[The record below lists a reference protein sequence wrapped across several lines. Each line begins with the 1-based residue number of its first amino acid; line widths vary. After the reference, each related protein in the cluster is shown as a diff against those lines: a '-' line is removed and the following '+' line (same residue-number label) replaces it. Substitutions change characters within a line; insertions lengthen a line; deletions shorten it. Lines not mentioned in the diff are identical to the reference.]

1 MNTPLYIG
9 VIVGLMT
16 VAMILYRRYS
26 LYRQKYLSEATITY
40 FATSLF
46 GKNTVDDI
54 LWDVAKNCIS
64 RLHFEDCVIYLVDE
78 DRQVLMQKAAYGP
91 KNPVRFEIQHPIEIP
106 IGKGITG
113 TVALTGQPEIIADT
127 SKDARYIVDDE
138 RRLAEITIPLFCN
151 GKVIGVIDSEHSQKA
166 FFNVGHQ
173 QVLEKI
179 AAICSAKIAQTQ
191 AEERSRQQ
199 TEEVR
204 LLQQQLAEFRLVN
217 LKSQMNPHF
226 LFNCLNGIYNS
237 IVIGETQKAQDYVT
251 NFARLLRTVIIHA
264 EKNFISLQE
273 EIDLLQYYLKIE
285 SLRTDH
291 AFEYTFEIDPQ
302 ISPGNCYVPGM
313 LIQPFLENAIWHGL
327 MNKAHDRH
335 LLISWKQMNNK
346 VLLCEITDNGVGR
359 LHASRIS
366 SKGLKSSEH
375 QSKGMALCQERID
388 LYKSLFNTQFQIQ
401 IADIENEIN
410 EPMGT
415 KVSITFE
422 TENNLPD

>member
-1 MNTPLYIG
+1 MSIPLCIG
-9 VIVGLMT
+9 VIVFLMAVT
-16 VAMILYRRYS
+16 MILYRRFTQ
-26 LYRQKYLSEATITY
+26 YRQKYLSEATITY

-64 RLHFEDCVIYLVDE
+64 RLHFEDCVIYLLDE
-78 DRQVLMQKAAYGP
+78 KRQVLMQKAAYGP

-106 IGKGITG
+106 VGQGITG

-127 SKDARYIVDDE
+127 SSDDRYILDDE
-138 RRLAEITIPLFCN
+138 RRYSEITVPIFCN
-151 GKVIGVIDSEHSQKA
+151 GKVVGIIDSEHHHKNFYNNSHLQI
-166 FFNVGHQ
+166 
-173 QVLEKI
+173 LEKI
-179 AAICSAKIAQTQ
+179 AGICAAKIAQTQ
-191 AEERSRQQ
+191 AEERSRQK

-204 LLQQQLAEFRLVN
+204 LLQQQLAEFRLVT

-237 IVIGETQKAQDYVT
+237 ITTGETQKAQDYVIH
-251 NFARLLRTVIIHA
+251 FARLLRMVLVHA

-291 AFEYTFEIDPQ
+291 AFEYTFEVDPQ
-302 ISPGNCYVPGM
+302 INPANCFVPGM

-327 MNKAHDRH
+327 MNKTHDRH
-335 LLISWKQMNNK
+335 LRICWQQVSPNI
-346 VLLCEITDNGVGR
+346 LLCEITDNGVGR
-359 LHASRIS
+359 LQASRIS
-366 SKGLKSSEH
+366 SRGLKSSEH
-375 QSKGMALCQERID
+375 QSKGMALCQERIE

-401 IADIENEIN
+401 VSDIANEIN

-422 TENNLPD
+422 TDNNLEH